1 MNLALA
7 VWREL
12 VAIFID
18 DGSIAV
24 ALVLWSALAWYLL
37 PDLAIN
43 AGWDGPI
50 LLLGYMLILAENL
63 YRTAR
68 KRR

>member
-7 VWREL
+7 VWGEL

-50 LLLGYMLILAENL
+50 LLLGYVLILAENL

>member
-43 AGWDGPI
+43 ASWDGPI
-50 LLLGYMLILAENL
+50 LLLGYVLILAENL